1 MRQLLLLR
9 RSLISVRFSSYSV
22 SPQATISHDEP
33 NSPALAENVDITIA
47 GGGLVGSAMALAFA
61 SSPVFKNHKIVLL
74 ESQSKLPQVSKNKP
88 YSNRVFAL
96 NAQSISLFEKLGAW
110 DLMKSIQSVI
120 AFDQGHQ
127 SENNSLAYI
136 VENDVIQSCLLE
148 RLKQFHV
155 EPRLNSKVK
164 HFEYEENSIRIK
176 LQDEKINL
184 RTRLL
189 IAADGYQS
197 SIREMARI
205 STMQWD
211 YNQFGIVAT
220 LQLADNMPDNV
231 VAWQRFLPTG
241 PIACLPLSNTH
252 SSLVWTVPK
261 SMHKEI
267 MKLSDEQFVDAINKA
282 FTSDTYKHNGVISI
296 TERIRSYWQQVIP
309 ASPTVLQYPPVII
322 NVEPRSRAAFPLT
335 LLNANQY
342 VRPRLV
348 LIGDS
353 AHRIH
358 PMAGQGVNMG
368 FCDVLC
374 LFNILEQAVRDGA
387 DFSSLIYLVDYER
400 QRQLQCLTRLLSIDS
415 LNRLYSTNFSPVVA
429 LRSIGLSFVNEFSP
443 LKKFFEKQA
452 ASST

>member
-22 SPQATISHDEP
+22 SPQATISHDGP
-33 NSPALAENVDITIA
+33 NPPTLAEHVDITIA

-61 SSPVFKNHKIVLL
+61 SSPLFKSYKIVLL

-88 YSNRVFAL
+88 YSNRVCAL
-96 NAQSISLFEKLGAW
+96 NAQSINLFET
-110 DLMKSIQSVI
+110 
-120 AFDQGHQ
+120 FDQEHP
-127 SENNSLAYI
+127 SENDSLACI

-148 RLKQFHV
+148 RLKQFHI

-164 HFEYEENSIRIK
+164 NFEYEENSIRIK

-184 RTRLL
+184 RTGLL

-211 YNQFGIVAT
+211 YNQYGIVAT
-220 LQLADNMPDNV
+220 LQLADNMPDNI

-261 SMHKEI
+261 SMHKTL
-267 MKLSDEQFVDAINKA
+267 MQLSDEQFVAEINKA
-282 FTSDTYKHNGVISI
+282 FTSDVYKQSGTISI
-296 TERIRSYWQQVIP
+296 TERIRSYWQKLIP
-309 ASPTVLQYPPVII
+309 VSPTTFQYPPVII
-322 NVEPRSRAAFPLT
+322 NIEPRSRAAFPLT

-342 VRPRLV
+342 ARPRLV

-368 FCDVLC
+368 FGDVLC
-374 LFNILEQAVRDGA
+374 LINILEQAVRDGA
-387 DFSSLIYLVDYER
+387 DFSSLTYLVDYER
-400 QRQLQCLTRLLSIDS
+400 QRQLQCLARLLSIDS
-415 LNRLYSTNFSPVVA
+415 LNRLYSTSFSPIVA
-429 LRSIGLSFVNEFSP
+429 LRSVGLSFVNEFSL
-443 LKKFFEKQA
+443 LKKFFAKQA
-452 ASST
+452 ASRS

>member
-33 NSPALAENVDITIA
+33 NSPAFAENVDITIA

-96 NAQSISLFEKLGAW
+96 NAQSISLFE
-110 DLMKSIQSVI
+110 I
-120 AFDQGHQ
+120 
-127 SENNSLAYI
+127 
-136 VENDVIQSCLLE
+136 ENDVIQSCLLE

-282 FTSDTYKHNGVISI
+282 FTSDTYKHSGVISI